1 MNENREDQ
9 DKLAKIEKRW
19 KRVQEHLGFT
29 DEEMAIYRS
38 YPNHVKAMERA
49 PLFATHKMM
58 IEVIEAH
65 NCAAGYKVGDKFV
78 VDAEGYLIPEE
89 CPSRLCVAA
98 IFAFKPLVDRIWQ
111 AFYNNSTEILH
122 DTVHCPDVGV
132 RRGGA
137 GEVTMR
143 VRVVPKD
150 DISQKSP

>member
-1 MNENREDQ
+1 MTENRKDQ
-9 DKLAKIEKRW
+9 EKEVKIEKRW

-38 YPNHVKAMERA
+38 YPNHVKAMEST
-49 PLFATHKMM
+49 PLFGTHKIM

-65 NCAAGYKVGDKFV
+65 NCVAGYQVGDKFV
-78 VDAEGYLIPEE
+78 VDAEGCLIPEE

-111 AFYNNSTEILH
+111 AFFNNNTDILL

-143 VRVVPKD
+143 AYAVSKD
-150 DISQKSP
+150 TVKRERR